1 MSDDGP
7 GIEPERIDAIF
18 TKGVSSKGAERGVG
32 LALVKQQVEALGG
45 VISVESEHGIF
56 TQFFYSYPGMGKG
69 PAYDQCINCR

>member
-7 GIEPERIDAIF
+7 GIEPERIEAIF
-18 TKGVSSKGAERGVG
+18 EKGVSSKGAERGVG

-56 TQFFYSYPGMGKG
+56 TQFLYSYHRMEKG